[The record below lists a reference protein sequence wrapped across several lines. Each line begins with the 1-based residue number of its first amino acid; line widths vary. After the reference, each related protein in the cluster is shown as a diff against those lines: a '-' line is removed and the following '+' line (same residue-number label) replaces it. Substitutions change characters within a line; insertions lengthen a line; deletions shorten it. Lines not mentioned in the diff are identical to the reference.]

1 MTTTSTLEQERLVAR
16 PRWKRASAGVREYFF
31 LDGAI
36 ARSSALPPAQR
47 STVRAYY
54 AGALRRLRT
63 AQELRFQH
71 DAPAA
76 ILLYGQANLFLIFAF
91 LASRDS
97 VFDARALDA
106 DGALV
111 RFETE
116 LKSARIEAPPSFA
129 ASSRFLSRRDPLELD
144 RLPGADARRAIDDLE
159 NSAAWLARLVDPRSP
174 LELKTKRAVRL
185 VVSGAAA
192 LAVLVYG
199 VVWAFSTPNVAL
211 RRPATSSSQSYDTT
225 PDGAVDG
232 RVYGQLG
239 FHSANEDSP
248 WLAIDLGR
256 PYKISRVRVYGRAE
270 CCFDQSVPLALEASD
285 DGVTYRK
292 VDERTE
298 SFSQFDPWV
307 AKPRGLVARF
317 VRLRT
322 MRHSFL
328 VTSEVEV
335 YGRPAR

>member
-1 MTTTSTLEQERLVAR
+1 MTTTSTLQQERLVAR
-16 PRWKRASAGVREYFF
+16 PPWKRARAGVREYFF
-31 LDGAI
+31 LDGAL
-36 ARSSALPPAQR
+36 ARTSALAPAHR
-47 STVRAYY
+47 STVRDHYDC
-54 AGALRRLRT
+54 ALRRLRA
-63 AQELRFQH
+63 AQELRFQPH
-71 DAPAA
+71 DAAA
-76 ILLYGQANLFLIFAF
+76 ILLYGEANLFFIFAF
-91 LASRDS
+91 VASRDPA
-97 VFDARALDA
+97 FDARSVDA

-116 LKSARIEAPPSFA
+116 LAAARIQVPPSFA
-129 ASSRFLSRRDPLELD
+129 ASSQFLARRDPLELD
-144 RLPGADARRAIDDLE
+144 RLAGAAARRAVEDLE
-159 NSAAWLARLVDPRSP
+159 TSAAWLARLVDPRTP
-174 LELKTKRAVRL
+174 KEIKTKRAIRL

-192 LAVLVYG
+192 LAALVYG
-199 VVWAFSTPNVAL
+199 VVWAFSSPNVAL
-211 RRPATSSSQSYDTT
+211 RRPVTSSSQSYDTT

-232 RVYGQLG
+232 RAYGQLG

-256 PYKISRVRVYGRAE
+256 PYKISRVKVYGRGD

-307 AKPRGLVARF
+307 ARPRGVVARF
-317 VRLRT
+317 IRLQT

-335 YGRPAR
+335 YGRPAQ